1 MLLYVWD
8 RRRDV
13 DRWRGDVE
21 AAGTLDAL
29 LASILVRL
37 MQQRLRLGLGREYVR
52 VDRVLRGI
60 RGRVDL
66 TRSIRGRL
74 LERGQVACRFSS
86 YESNAPRNQIVRSVL
101 ARLALRGRFGE
112 GSAARTLRTRV
123 RRLVRDL
130 DDVQIV
136 EVDGALIRRQTLGP
150 NDSDYR
156 MMLTICEL
164 VVEDL
169 LPVDGHGHRSS
180 SRWEH
185 DQRALRKL
193 FEDFVPA
200 FLRHHMSGWSVATQH
215 QRSWPAE
222 HPLLPRMVVDVV
234 LDEVGGH
241 GRVLVDTKF
250 TPHALLANQ
259 WGDLKF
265 DAGHLYQLYTYLRSQ
280 VGRSHRDNAASGLLL
295 YPQSNQRL
303 REWFEV
309 QGHAVLVA
317 TVDLAASWR
326 DVEEELSAIV
336 DGACSSVKAAAAS
349 VGVAAR

>member
-1 MLLYVWD
+1 
-8 RRRDV
+8 
-13 DRWRGDVE
+13 
-21 AAGTLDAL
+21 
-29 LASILVRL
+29 
-37 MQQRLRLGLGREYVR
+37 
-52 VDRVLRGI
+52 
-60 RGRVDL
+60 
-66 TRSIRGRL
+66 
-74 LERGQVACRFSS
+74 
-86 YESNAPRNQIVRSVL
+86 
-101 ARLALRGRFGE
+101 
-112 GSAARTLRTRV
+112 
-123 RRLVRDL
+123 
-130 DDVQIV
+130 
-136 EVDGALIRRQTLGP
+136 
-150 NDSDYR
+150 
-156 MMLTICEL
+156 
-164 VVEDL
+164 
-169 LPVDGHGHRSS
+169 
-180 SRWEH
+180 
-185 DQRALRKL
+185 
-193 FEDFVPA
+193 
-200 FLRHHMSGWSVATQH
+200 
-215 QRSWPAE
+215 
-222 HPLLPRMVVDVV
+222 MVVDVV

-259 WGDLKF
+259 WGDLRF